1 VTKRDGRADH
11 SFWFEPGLPR
21 LLAHRGL
28 AIDAPENTLLAFVKA
43 LALGAT
49 YLETDVRSTRD
60 GVAIICHDPD
70 LIRVAKRNVKVS
82 DLTLKELRA
91 IDLGEGQTFCT
102 LAEVLEAFPDVRL
115 NIDVKSLDAA
125 RPAAAAILKA
135 GATKRVLITSFNEK
149 RRRETVRLL
158 PGVASSAAPHSILL
172 AVIGVHLRFAA
183 LVRFAVRNV
192 DVIQAPIRGAGIR
205 IASRRF
211 IAKMHALGLEVHIFT
226 INDAPT
232 MKRLLDLGVDGLFTD
247 RVDVAITLTGTA
259 S

>member
-1 VTKRDGRADH
+1 
-11 SFWFEPGLPR
+11 
-21 LLAHRGL
+21 L
-28 AIDAPENTLLAFVKA
+28 AIDAPENTLLAFLKA

-125 RPAAAAILKA
+125 RPAAAAIPDNTPQRLPA
-135 GATKRVLITSFNEK
+135 VVDPVRVNGGDGDLHG
-149 RRRETVRLL
+149 
-158 PGVASSAAPHSILL
+158 PGRVGLVAQVVAPEELL
-172 AVIGVHLRFAA
+172 AAADAMVDRMLLNSPLALR
-183 LVRFAVRNV
+183 LSKLAV
-192 DVIQAPIRGAGIR
+192 
-205 IASRRF
+205 
-211 IAKMHALGLEVHIFT
+211 
-226 INDAPT
+226 DAPEGAHPALE
-232 MKRLLDLGVDGLFTD
+232 LLAQAVLFESPD
-247 RVDVAITLTGTA
+247 KLERMTA
-259 S
+259 FLNR

>member
-1 VTKRDGRADH
+1 VTKPDNRTDH

-28 AIDAPENTLLAFVKA
+28 ALDAPENTLLAFLKA

-70 LIRVAKRNVKVS
+70 LVRVAKRNVKVS
-82 DLTLKELRA
+82 DLTMDELRA

-102 LAEVLEAFPDVRL
+102 LDELLDAFPDTRFNL
-115 NIDVKSLDAA
+115 DIKSIDAA
-125 RPAAAAILKA
+125 KPAAAAILRA
-135 GATKRVLITSFNEK
+135 GATKRVLITSFNER
-149 RRRETVRLL
+149 RRRETVRML

-172 AVIGVHLRFAA
+172 AVIGVHLRIAS

-192 DVIQAPIRGAGIR
+192 DVVQAPVRGAGVR

-226 INDAPT
+226 INDVPT

-247 RVDVAITLTGTA
+247 RVDVALEATGSA
-259 S
+259 H